1 MAGSRV
7 SETRMHWVRWLLTTG
22 WLLIIASLFFDPFT
36 ARFTSADHP
45 WSPLRLADKCVAVQG
60 RCLVESP
67 YPLGTTIFWGAVVPA
82 GIFILLVFGHEL
94 WRRICPLSFISQIP
108 RALGRQ
114 RQTAKRN
121 PKTGE
126 IRHQLARVPSDSWLA
141 KYYPFLQFGWLYAGL
156 CGRILFFNADRLVL
170 AIWLLFTIAAAVT
183 VGWLYGGKAWCQY
196 FCPMAPVQSVYSTP
210 TSLLGSS
217 APMSPTTITQ
227 SMCRTVDAN
236 GEEQSACVACQQPC
250 IDIDAE
256 RMYWAR
262 LEQPSFA
269 FERYAY
275 VGLVVG
281 YFLYYYLYAGNWDY
295 YFSGAWARQPDQLA
309 TLLSPGLYLFGQVI
323 NIPRLVVVP
332 LLLGLFSWLGWL
344 AGKTIEA
351 WMQRRVRRAGAEP
364 DRILIRHRVFLAATF
379 LVFNFFFLFAG
390 RPLLQL
396 APAWVQYL
404 FDMALVATSSLW
416 LVRNWHRSPA
426 LYGRENLAERFRRQ
440 LQKLGL
446 DVGRFLEGR
455 SLDDLNTDEV
465 YVLARILPGFGS
477 EQRHEAYKGV
487 VRDALAEGYVN
498 ISSSLEVLRRMRQ
511 ELGISDD
518 EHRQLLD
525 ELGVEDPALLD
536 PDQRRSL
543 EDQVRLSGYR
553 RSLERLLRLQSRIG
567 TGSDGGGKGGDAAL
581 LDSIGSQY
589 SISSQEEARILE
601 AVSPAEAAHHR
612 AEMLLQRLED
622 LELAARSLREP
633 LLRHQPAPVA
643 LLADRLRLRQELC
656 LSAILDCLV
665 QLESAAERQ
674 KLLDRLSIAAPAALL
689 PEMLEQERWRT
700 KLPAALID
708 RLLAGNRDGA
718 QPGPALPVATTLQ
731 QLERLAQ
738 DPDPIAATAAVVLST
753 SLDWQRGRSLAAALA
768 AAERPAWVR
777 KTAEQLLTLK
787 PAALPLETQ
796 PLETQPQEALPLAAL
811 PEFEK
816 RVVLA
821 TSDFFHRTWTDTL
834 DLLAD
839 HAEIRSFA
847 AGEAITAAGD
857 SCRELLLLI
866 EGEARVEERSG
877 DQVRFRALRAGQ
889 VLDELE
895 VLTHSN
901 SENTIVAE
909 TAGTRVL
916 AVPVDCFDAT
926 LERDPDFAR
935 RVLALETRQL
945 QRVTRELPATPLG

>member
-1 MAGSRV
+1 V
-7 SETRMHWVRWLLTTG
+7 
-22 WLLIIASLFFDPFT
+22 
-36 ARFTSADHP
+36 
-45 WSPLRLADKCVAVQG
+45 C
-60 RCLVESP
+60 
-67 YPLGTTIFWGAVVPA
+67 
-82 GIFILLVFGHEL
+82 
-94 WRRICPLSFISQIP
+94 
-108 RALGRQ
+108 
-114 RQTAKRN
+114 
-121 PKTGE
+121 
-126 IRHQLARVPSDSWLA
+126 
-141 KYYPFLQFGWLYAGL
+141 
-156 CGRILFFNADRLVL
+156 
-170 AIWLLFTIAAAVT
+170 
-183 VGWLYGGKAWCQY
+183 
-196 FCPMAPVQSVYSTP
+196 
-210 TSLLGSS
+210 
-217 APMSPTTITQ
+217 
-227 SMCRTVDAN
+227 
-236 GEEQSACVACQQPC
+236 
-250 IDIDAE
+250 
-256 RMYWAR
+256 
-262 LEQPSFA
+262 
-269 FERYAY
+269 
-275 VGLVVG
+275 
-281 YFLYYYLYAGNWDY
+281 
-295 YFSGAWARQPDQLA
+295 
-309 TLLSPGLYLFGQVI
+309 
-323 NIPRLVVVP
+323 
-332 LLLGLFSWLGWL
+332 
-344 AGKTIEA
+344 
-351 WMQRRVRRAGAEP
+351 
-364 DRILIRHRVFLAATF
+364 
-379 LVFNFFFLFAG
+379 
-390 RPLLQL
+390 
-396 APAWVQYL
+396 
-404 FDMALVATSSLW
+404 
-416 LVRNWHRSPA
+416 NWHRSPA

-446 DVGRFLEGR
+446 EVGRFLEGR

-498 ISSSLEVLRRMRQ
+498 VSSSLEVLRRMRQ

-567 TGSDGGGKGGDAAL
+567 ADGGGSSQAGDAAL

-589 SISSQEEARILE
+589 SISAQEEARILE
-601 AVSPAEAAHHR
+601 AASPAEAAHRR
-612 AEMLLQRLED
+612 AAMLLDRLD
-622 LELAARSLREP
+622 ELSLASRSLREP

-643 LLADRLRLRQELC
+643 LLTDRLRLRQELC

-674 KLLDRLSIAAPAALL
+674 ELLERLSIAAPAAL
-689 PEMLEQERWRT
+689 PELLAQERWRT
-700 KLPAALID
+700 KLPAALIE
-708 RLLAGNRDGA
+708 RLRAGNRAGA
-718 QPGPALPVATTLQ
+718 QLGPDLPVAATLQ

-738 DPDPIAATAAVVLST
+738 DPDPIAATAAVVLGT
-753 SLDWQRGRSLAAALA
+753 SLDWQRGRSLTAELA
-768 AAERPAWVR
+768 AAGRPAWVR
-777 KTAEQLLTLK
+777 TTAEQLLALK
-787 PAALPLETQ
+787 PSLA
-796 PLETQPQEALPLAAL
+796 ALPLAAL

-866 EGEARVEERSG
+866 EGEARVEHRSG
-877 DQVRFRALRAGQ
+877 DQLHFRALRAGQ

-945 QRVTRELPATPLG
+945 QRVTRDLPASPLGWSRPPAGSAPGPSTPR

>member
-36 ARFTSADHP
+36 ARFTSPDHP

-126 IRHQLARVPSDSWLA
+126 IRHQLARVPPDSWLA

-170 AIWLLFTIAAAVT
+170 AGWLLFTIAAAVT

-295 YFSGAWARQPDQLA
+295 YFSGAWVRQPDQLA

-344 AGKTIEA
+344 AGRTIEA

-396 APAWVQYL
+396 APAWLQYL

-567 TGSDGGGKGGDAAL
+567 TGSGSGGGGGGGGGKAGDAAL

-589 SISSQEEARILE
+589 SISAQEEARILE

-622 LELAARSLREP
+622 LGLAARSLSEP
-633 LLRHQPAPVA
+633 LLLRHQPAPVA

-674 KLLDRLSIAAPAALL
+674 QLLDRLSVAAPAAL
-689 PEMLEQERWRT
+689 PELLEQDRWRT
-700 KLPAALID
+700 KLPAAVID
-708 RLLAGNRDGA
+708 RLRAGARDGA
-718 QPGPALPVATTLQ
+718 QPGPDLPVAATLQ

-738 DPDPIAATAAVVLST
+738 DPDPIAATAAVVLFT

-768 AAERPAWVR
+768 ASERPAWVR
-777 KTAEQLLTLK
+777 KTAEQLLALK
-787 PAALPLETQ
+787 PA
-796 PLETQPQEALPLAAL
+796 EAPAAMPRAAMPLAAL

-945 QRVTRELPATPLG
+945 QRVTRELPAV

>member
-1 MAGSRV
+1 M
-7 SETRMHWVRWLLTTG
+7 
-22 WLLIIASLFFDPFT
+22 
-36 ARFTSADHP
+36 
-45 WSPLRLADKCVAVQG
+45 
-60 RCLVESP
+60 
-67 YPLGTTIFWGAVVPA
+67 
-82 GIFILLVFGHEL
+82 
-94 WRRICPLSFISQIP
+94 
-108 RALGRQ
+108 
-114 RQTAKRN
+114 
-121 PKTGE
+121 
-126 IRHQLARVPSDSWLA
+126 
-141 KYYPFLQFGWLYAGL
+141 
-156 CGRILFFNADRLVL
+156 
-170 AIWLLFTIAAAVT
+170 
-183 VGWLYGGKAWCQY
+183 
-196 FCPMAPVQSVYSTP
+196 
-210 TSLLGSS
+210 
-217 APMSPTTITQ
+217 
-227 SMCRTVDAN
+227 
-236 GEEQSACVACQQPC
+236 
-250 IDIDAE
+250 
-256 RMYWAR
+256 
-262 LEQPSFA
+262 
-269 FERYAY
+269 
-275 VGLVVG
+275 
-281 YFLYYYLYAGNWDY
+281 
-295 YFSGAWARQPDQLA
+295 
-309 TLLSPGLYLFGQVI
+309 YLFGQAI

-332 LLLGLFSWLGWL
+332 LLLALFSWLGWL
-344 AGKTIEA
+344 AGRTVEV

-567 TGSDGGGKGGDAAL
+567 ADGGADRGGDGGGGGQAGDAAL

-589 SISSQEEARILE
+589 SISAQEEARILE

-622 LELAARSLREP
+622 LEHAASSLREP

-643 LLADRLRLRQELC
+643 LLEDRLRLRQELC

-665 QLESAAERQ
+665 QLESAAQRQ
-674 KLLDRLSIAAPAALL
+674 ELLERLSSAAPAAL
-689 PEMLEQERWRT
+689 PELLEQEPWRT
-700 KLPAALID
+700 KLPAAVID
-708 RLLAGNRDGA
+708 RLRAVNRAGTRAGA
-718 QPGPALPVATTLQ
+718 QPEPALPVATTLQ

-738 DPDPIAATAAVVLST
+738 DPDPIAATAAAVLST

-777 KTAEQLLTLK
+777 TTAAQLL
-787 PAALPLETQ
+787 ALQ
-796 PLETQPQEALPLAAL
+796 PPQAPTAMPPVALPLAAL

>member
-1 MAGSRV
+1 
-7 SETRMHWVRWLLTTG
+7 
-22 WLLIIASLFFDPFT
+22 
-36 ARFTSADHP
+36 
-45 WSPLRLADKCVAVQG
+45 
-60 RCLVESP
+60 
-67 YPLGTTIFWGAVVPA
+67 
-82 GIFILLVFGHEL
+82 
-94 WRRICPLSFISQIP
+94 
-108 RALGRQ
+108 
-114 RQTAKRN
+114 
-121 PKTGE
+121 
-126 IRHQLARVPSDSWLA
+126 
-141 KYYPFLQFGWLYAGL
+141 
-156 CGRILFFNADRLVL
+156 
-170 AIWLLFTIAAAVT
+170 
-183 VGWLYGGKAWCQY
+183 
-196 FCPMAPVQSVYSTP
+196 
-210 TSLLGSS
+210 
-217 APMSPTTITQ
+217 
-227 SMCRTVDAN
+227 
-236 GEEQSACVACQQPC
+236 
-250 IDIDAE
+250 
-256 RMYWAR
+256 
-262 LEQPSFA
+262 
-269 FERYAY
+269 
-275 VGLVVG
+275 
-281 YFLYYYLYAGNWDY
+281 
-295 YFSGAWARQPDQLA
+295 
-309 TLLSPGLYLFGQVI
+309 
-323 NIPRLVVVP
+323 
-332 LLLGLFSWLGWL
+332 
-344 AGKTIEA
+344 
-351 WMQRRVRRAGAEP
+351 
-364 DRILIRHRVFLAATF
+364 
-379 LVFNFFFLFAG
+379 
-390 RPLLQL
+390 
-396 APAWVQYL
+396 
-404 FDMALVATSSLW
+404 
-416 LVRNWHRSPA
+416 
-426 LYGRENLAERFRRQ
+426 
-440 LQKLGL
+440 
-446 DVGRFLEGR
+446 
-455 SLDDLNTDEV
+455 
-465 YVLARILPGFGS
+465 
-477 EQRHEAYKGV
+477 
-487 VRDALAEGYVN
+487 
-498 ISSSLEVLRRMRQ
+498 MRQ

-567 TGSDGGGKGGDAAL
+567 TGSDGGGGGGGSGKGGDAAL

-589 SISSQEEARILE
+589 SISAQEEARILE

-622 LELAARSLREP
+622 LGLAARSLSEP
-633 LLRHQPAPVA
+633 MLLRHQPAPVA

-674 KLLDRLSIAAPAALL
+674 QLLDRLSIAAPAALL
-689 PEMLEQERWRT
+689 PDVLEQERWRT

-718 QPGPALPVATTLQ
+718 QPGPDLPVATTLQ

-787 PAALPLETQ
+787 PPQAPAAMP
-796 PLETQPQEALPLAAL
+796 PAALPLAAL

-945 QRVTRELPATPLG
+945 QRVTRELPAV

>member
-1 MAGSRV
+1 
-7 SETRMHWVRWLLTTG
+7 
-22 WLLIIASLFFDPFT
+22 
-36 ARFTSADHP
+36 
-45 WSPLRLADKCVAVQG
+45 
-60 RCLVESP
+60 
-67 YPLGTTIFWGAVVPA
+67 
-82 GIFILLVFGHEL
+82 
-94 WRRICPLSFISQIP
+94 
-108 RALGRQ
+108 
-114 RQTAKRN
+114 
-121 PKTGE
+121 
-126 IRHQLARVPSDSWLA
+126 
-141 KYYPFLQFGWLYAGL
+141 
-156 CGRILFFNADRLVL
+156 
-170 AIWLLFTIAAAVT
+170 
-183 VGWLYGGKAWCQY
+183 
-196 FCPMAPVQSVYSTP
+196 
-210 TSLLGSS
+210 
-217 APMSPTTITQ
+217 
-227 SMCRTVDAN
+227 
-236 GEEQSACVACQQPC
+236 
-250 IDIDAE
+250 
-256 RMYWAR
+256 
-262 LEQPSFA
+262 
-269 FERYAY
+269 
-275 VGLVVG
+275 
-281 YFLYYYLYAGNWDY
+281 
-295 YFSGAWARQPDQLA
+295 
-309 TLLSPGLYLFGQVI
+309 
-323 NIPRLVVVP
+323 
-332 LLLGLFSWLGWL
+332 
-344 AGKTIEA
+344 
-351 WMQRRVRRAGAEP
+351 
-364 DRILIRHRVFLAATF
+364 
-379 LVFNFFFLFAG
+379 
-390 RPLLQL
+390 
-396 APAWVQYL
+396 
-404 FDMALVATSSLW
+404 
-416 LVRNWHRSPA
+416 VRNWHRSPA

-498 ISSSLEVLRRMRQ
+498 VSSSLEVLRRMRQ

-567 TGSDGGGKGGDAAL
+567 ADGGADRGGGGQAGDAAL

-589 SISSQEEARILE
+589 SISAQEEARILE
-601 AVSPAEAAHHR
+601 AASPAEAAHHR
-612 AEMLLQRLED
+612 AEMLLQRLAD
-622 LELAARSLREP
+622 LGLAARSLREP
-633 LLRHQPAPVA
+633 MLRHQPAPVA
-643 LLADRLRLRQELC
+643 LLEDRLRLRQELC

-674 KLLDRLSIAAPAALL
+674 ELLDRLSIAAPPSL
-689 PEMLEQERWRT
+689 PELLDQERWRT

-708 RLLAGNRDGA
+708 RLRAGHRAGT
-718 QPGPALPVATTLQ
+718 QPAADLPVATTLD

-738 DPDPIAATAAVVLST
+738 DPDPIAATAAMVLAT

-777 KTAEQLLTLK
+777 TTADQLLTLK
-787 PAALPLETQ
+787 PP
-796 PLETQPQEALPLAAL
+796 LPLAAL

-839 HAEIRSFA
+839 HAEIRSYA

-866 EGEARVEERSG
+866 EGEAQVEERSG

-945 QRVTRELPATPLG
+945 QRVTREFNPAA

>member
-1 MAGSRV
+1 
-7 SETRMHWVRWLLTTG
+7 
-22 WLLIIASLFFDPFT
+22 
-36 ARFTSADHP
+36 
-45 WSPLRLADKCVAVQG
+45 
-60 RCLVESP
+60 
-67 YPLGTTIFWGAVVPA
+67 
-82 GIFILLVFGHEL
+82 
-94 WRRICPLSFISQIP
+94 
-108 RALGRQ
+108 
-114 RQTAKRN
+114 
-121 PKTGE
+121 
-126 IRHQLARVPSDSWLA
+126 
-141 KYYPFLQFGWLYAGL
+141 
-156 CGRILFFNADRLVL
+156 
-170 AIWLLFTIAAAVT
+170 
-183 VGWLYGGKAWCQY
+183 
-196 FCPMAPVQSVYSTP
+196 
-210 TSLLGSS
+210 
-217 APMSPTTITQ
+217 
-227 SMCRTVDAN
+227 
-236 GEEQSACVACQQPC
+236 
-250 IDIDAE
+250 
-256 RMYWAR
+256 
-262 LEQPSFA
+262 
-269 FERYAY
+269 
-275 VGLVVG
+275 
-281 YFLYYYLYAGNWDY
+281 
-295 YFSGAWARQPDQLA
+295 
-309 TLLSPGLYLFGQVI
+309 
-323 NIPRLVVVP
+323 
-332 LLLGLFSWLGWL
+332 
-344 AGKTIEA
+344 
-351 WMQRRVRRAGAEP
+351 
-364 DRILIRHRVFLAATF
+364 
-379 LVFNFFFLFAG
+379 
-390 RPLLQL
+390 
-396 APAWVQYL
+396 
-404 FDMALVATSSLW
+404 
-416 LVRNWHRSPA
+416 
-426 LYGRENLAERFRRQ
+426 
-440 LQKLGL
+440 
-446 DVGRFLEGR
+446 
-455 SLDDLNTDEV
+455 
-465 YVLARILPGFGS
+465 
-477 EQRHEAYKGV
+477 
-487 VRDALAEGYVN
+487 
-498 ISSSLEVLRRMRQ
+498 MRQ

-567 TGSDGGGKGGDAAL
+567 TGSDGGGGGGGKAGDAAL

-589 SISSQEEARILE
+589 SISAQEEARILE

-612 AEMLLQRLED
+612 AEMLLQRLAD
-622 LELAARSLREP
+622 LELAARSLSEP
-633 LLRHQPAPVA
+633 MLLRHQPAPVA

-674 KLLDRLSIAAPAALL
+674 ELLERLSSAAPAAL
-689 PEMLEQERWRT
+689 PELLEQERWRT
-700 KLPAALID
+700 KLPAAVID
-708 RLLAGNRDGA
+708 RLRAGDRAGTQPGA
-718 QPGPALPVATTLQ
+718 QPRAELSVAATLQ

-738 DPDPIAATAAVVLST
+738 DPDPIAATAAAVLST

-777 KTAEQLLTLK
+777 TTAAQLL
-787 PAALPLETQ
+787 ALQ
-796 PLETQPQEALPLAAL
+796 PPQEPEALPLAAL